1 MCVYVENGVVVTLEQ
16 LINTFIV
23 LFVVID
29 PVGTAPIFGAL
40 TRGGDRAY
48 RRRMAFKGIGL
59 STGILMVFAFIGDW
73 LLSALGISIPAF
85 KIAGGLLLFLLAID
99 MVFARQSG
107 LRSATVREQEE
118 ARFKEDISVFPLAF
132 PLLAGP
138 GALTTILLLLGD
150 AEGDPVHFAGI
161 LGVILFVLLL
171 TLITLL
177 LAGGI
182 MKLLGETGAN
192 VLDRLFGVI
201 LSALAVQFV
210 VDGINTSFLS

>member
-1 MCVYVENGVVVTLEQ
+1 MNWDQ
-16 LINTFIV
+16 LLNMFIV

-29 PVGTAPIFGAL
+29 PIGLAPVFGAL
-40 TRGGDRAY
+40 TRGGTDAY
-48 RRRMAFKGIGL
+48 RRRMAIKAVSL
-59 STGILMVFAFIGDW
+59 ATGILLVFVFTGDS
-73 LLSALGISIPAF
+73 LLEAMGITIPAF
-85 KIAGGLLLFLLAID
+85 KIAGGILLFLVAID

-107 LRSATVREQEE
+107 LRSTTVREQEE

-150 AEGDPVHFAGI
+150 VQGDPWMFAGM
-161 LGVILFVLLL
+161 LGVVLAVLAL
-171 TLITLL
+171 TLGALL
-177 LAGGI
+177 LAGRI

-201 LSALAVQFV
+201 LAALASQFV
-210 VDGINTSFLS
+210 LDGVSAGIGS